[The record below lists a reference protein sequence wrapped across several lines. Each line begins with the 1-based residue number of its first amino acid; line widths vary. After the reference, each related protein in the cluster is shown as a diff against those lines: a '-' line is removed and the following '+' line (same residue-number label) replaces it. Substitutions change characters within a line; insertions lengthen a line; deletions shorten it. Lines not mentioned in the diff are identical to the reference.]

1 MLCNLKVTTVTQNS
15 ILCPHVKKN
24 SHFQHIRFLITV
36 LFFLLVRLNHTKRS
50 HLKIKKNT
58 SNGIVRSSLNRI
70 AINLSKYMKL
80 LKV

>member
-50 HLKIKKNT
+50 HLEIKKN
-58 SNGIVRSSLNRI
+58 SNGLVESSLNRI
-70 AINLSKYMKL
+70 AINLL
-80 LKV
+80 

>member
-50 HLKIKKNT
+50 HLEIKKT
-58 SNGIVRSSLNRI
+58 SNGLVGSSLNRI
-70 AINLSKYMKL
+70 AINLL
-80 LKV
+80 